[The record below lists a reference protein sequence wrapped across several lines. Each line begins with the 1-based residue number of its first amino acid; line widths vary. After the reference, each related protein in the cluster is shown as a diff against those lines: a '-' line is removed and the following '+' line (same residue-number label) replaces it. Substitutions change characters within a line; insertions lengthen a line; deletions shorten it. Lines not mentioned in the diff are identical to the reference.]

1 MGVNLHDVGFDNGF
15 FDMTPKT
22 QATGEKNR
30 LIKIENLHFKGH
42 YQEIKSQLI
51 KWETIYHLSDE
62 VLYLDYLKNSYY
74 SMIKNT
80 NNPILK

>member
-51 KWETIYHLSDE
+51 K
-62 VLYLDYLKNSYY
+62 
-74 SMIKNT
+74 
-80 NNPILK
+80 

>member
-1 MGVNLHDVGFDNGF
+1 MGVNLHDLDFDNRF
-15 FDMTPKT
+15 LDMTPKT
-22 QATGEKNR
+22 QATKEKTR
-30 LIKIENLHFKGH
+30 FIKIENLHFKGH

-51 KWETIYHLSDE
+51 KWVTIYPISDE